1 MSISLTEYIRN
12 ELKAVLGPKANISD
26 EAITRSLI
34 TGHLL
39 STGKLQVKD
48 IIPVPQQHQDMLYA
62 TAYEFYQKQQ
72 YKDACRI
79 FEILSVYD
87 PQQTKYLEGLAATYH
102 HLKQHKDALLIYC
115 ALTLIDTENLAYFLH
130 LAEEFCKLGQFQ
142 PAIKC
147 CEAIEYLAKEE
158 PVKSRPDT
166 ASFLKRANNLRTIL
180 NKKA

>member
-1 MSISLTEYIRN
+1 MSISLTQCIRN
-12 ELKAVLGPKANISD
+12 EIKAVLGPKVNLSD

-62 TAYEFYQKQQ
+62 TAYDFFQKQQ
-72 YKDACRI
+72 YQDACRI
-79 FEILSVYD
+79 FSILSVYD

-102 HLKQHKDALLIYC
+102 HLKQHRDALLIYC
-115 ALTLIDTENLAYFLH
+115 ALTFIAPENLAYFLH

-147 CEAIEYLAKEE
+147 CEAIECLAKEE
-158 PVKSRPDT
+158 PVKSHPDT